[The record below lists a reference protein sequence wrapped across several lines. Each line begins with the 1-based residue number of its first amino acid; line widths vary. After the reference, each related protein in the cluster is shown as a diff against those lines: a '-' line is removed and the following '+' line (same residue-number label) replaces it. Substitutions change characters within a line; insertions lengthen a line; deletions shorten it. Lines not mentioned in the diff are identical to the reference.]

1 VIWTDEVTFEV
12 GKDSRNIWV
21 TRRPGEEYL
30 EKNLK
35 PSFKSGRVSISA
47 WDAICGDVVGPL
59 VFLTDS
65 GHMNAK
71 FYTNEIMERHLQPF
85 WKKI

>member
-21 TRRPGEEYL
+21 TRRPEKEYL
-30 EKNLK
+30 EKNFKL
-35 PSFKSGRVSISA
+35 SFKSGRVSISA
-47 WDAICGDVVGPL
+47 WGAICDDVVGPL

-65 GHMNAK
+65 GCMNTK
-71 FYTNEIMERHLQPF
+71 FYTNKIME
-85 WKKI
+85 